1 MGGAGIDVSTA
12 ALRAPGF
19 ARVGQLVPDDQD
31 LLTVPV
37 GTKVGSALDVM
48 RTHDY
53 DQLPVVTVA
62 QRVIGVFTYRSMAA
76 GLPLLRNNALNA
88 TVEDH
93 LEELRFVRSSQELG
107 EVLAFVEQGNALLVG
122 DEDRLLAI
130 VTPADVSRFLWH
142 RTRPFVLLQDI
153 ELGIRDLMR
162 SACDASSLPGLI
174 AASVPADPGR
184 ARSRLEDLTMAEL
197 LSVLLN
203 GENFGRFF
211 RLRFGN
217 NRDLVR
223 STLDPVRE
231 IRNKVFHFRAE
242 PSPEE
247 LETLA
252 AALTWVRR
260 RVMIRGGRSDR
271 SAP

>member
-1 MGGAGIDVSTA
+1 MGGAAFDVSTA
-12 ALRAPGF
+12 VLRTPGF
-19 ARVGQLVPDDQD
+19 ARVDQLVPDDQD

-48 RTHDY
+48 RAHDY
-53 DQLPVVTVA
+53 DQLPVVTA
-62 QRVIGVFTYRSMAA
+62 AHRVIGVFTYRSIAT
-76 GLPLLRNNALNA
+76 GLPLLRNSALNA
-88 TVEDH
+88 RVEDH

-130 VTPADVSRFLWH
+130 VTPAEVSRFLWH

-153 ELGIRDLMR
+153 ELGVRDLMR
-162 SACDASSLPGLI
+162 SACDAGSLPGLI

-252 AALTWVRR
+252 AALTWIRR
-260 RVMIRGGRSDR
+260 RVMIRGE
-271 SAP
+271 AK